1 MPQILVRELPAETVE
16 SLKQRAK
23 RNGRSL
29 EGEVRLILE
38 QVAGY
43 SAAKARKKLGDWQKT
58 FSGRKLK
65 DSVSL
70 IREDRRR

>member
-1 MPQILVRELPAETVE
+1 MSQILVRELPEETVNN
-16 SLKQRAK
+16 LKRRAK

-29 EGEVRLILE
+29 EGEVRIILE
-38 QVAGY
+38 QIAGF

-70 IREDRRR
+70 VREDRRR